1 MSIVYRSVHHAGRP
15 SRALATLS
23 LLFSVGCVSSERYIL
38 DRTAAEQLA
47 PNVVP
52 PDERMSPQG
61 LDYVA
66 AVREKDRRPVF
77 VKTSALRK
85 DTLTPL
91 SPDSFRI
98 EARGYNRLVTAG
110 SILTWVGTAVS
121 LAGTVIVAV
130 AKREDNTPLFYAGGI
145 TALAAE
151 PMMWTGTGLW
161 IYGALRL
168 PFEKNPPQNTPTA
181 GQPGL

>member
-47 PNVVP
+47 PNVAP

-98 EARGYNRLVTAG
+98 DGIARQ
-110 SILTWVGTAVS
+110 
-121 LAGTVIVAV
+121 
-130 AKREDNTPLFYAGGI
+130 E
-145 TALAAE
+145 ALAVD
-151 PMMWTGTGLW
+151 
-161 IYGALRL
+161 
-168 PFEKNPPQNTPTA
+168 
-181 GQPGL
+181 